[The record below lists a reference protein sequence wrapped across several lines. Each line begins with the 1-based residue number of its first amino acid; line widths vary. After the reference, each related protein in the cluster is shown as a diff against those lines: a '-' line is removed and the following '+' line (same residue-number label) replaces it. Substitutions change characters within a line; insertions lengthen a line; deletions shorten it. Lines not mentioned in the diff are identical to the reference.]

1 MSHETTAPHAVTDQH
16 PEAVERLTALTAA
29 LAVDLDR
36 GVWTP
41 GPLERTLTARL
52 LLACAGDGH
61 LTPVRVR
68 DTLNDG
74 SVALTYVNEGRLA
87 RLLAQLL
94 EVTDRAV
101 PDAAPVPDAAA
112 AEADAAR
119 LLARVARDGVQDA
132 DGL

>member
-1 MSHETTAPHAVTDQH
+1 MSHETTAPHAVTDQY

-36 GVWTP
+36 GGWTP

-68 DTLNDG
+68 DTLSDG

-87 RLLAQLL
+87 RLLALLL
-94 EVTDRAV
+94 EVTDR
-101 PDAAPVPDAAA
+101 PVPDAAV

-119 LLARVARDGVQDA
+119 LLARVARDGSQDA
-132 DGL
+132 DGR